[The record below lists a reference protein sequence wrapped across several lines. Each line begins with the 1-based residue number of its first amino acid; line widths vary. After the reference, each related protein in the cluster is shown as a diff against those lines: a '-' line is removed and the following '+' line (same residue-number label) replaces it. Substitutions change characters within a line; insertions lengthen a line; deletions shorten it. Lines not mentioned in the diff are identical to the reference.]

1 MAGIGG
7 GGCVVWRVIA
17 RGARPVTVRRHG
29 NLPEFASRPQPA
41 VPVMATSRRKSS
53 GRRWSATST
62 VELYD
67 AAGARIGAGSP
78 TAVVMA
84 QVRYRLDGRNKK
96 YVLRGGDIV
105 AQVRSTQALLTVAYE
120 QDWVADQRGRP
131 VAPAALPTVGFPTTT
146 GGPPAGAGGDAFG
159 GPGVAQVLAF
169 PGSELP
175 GPALLPS
182 AASLPAIG
190 AAMPP
195 ADVATL
201 VRWRKQF
208 LKTSNSH
215 LRGRGKRSPTT
226 TGNYDTNLNFLLTH
240 ARYQPDDPR
249 LAKLGIPAGAPMRLD
264 HPTLGLN
271 EHDLVALL
279 DVRAST
285 NLTIRAANERA
296 MVRWA
301 TAMDKEQD
309 AASRAGREPVLTAP
323 PELRE
328 EKVEARTIEAFAQ
341 TVRSALKDA
350 HLHQKIGFQPWTL
363 VVESQVQRSAMPHYS
378 TKTLP
383 DRDQVHM
390 VANSIAARWRRST
403 DAEGHPCQVNGA
415 RYQGLVVLAGREAP
429 RPEESI
435 AIRTS
440 WVHLGDGDDRI
451 ELQWAEV
458 NHPLPGGG
466 RERTRVPLKGRERGE
481 VRVIRLQPDTAAA
494 LRAHMES
501 FVPRPD
507 PQGLTEDE
515 RDPRVFTTHS
525 GAPIDLGNFSR
536 DWFAPAIASA
546 FASPTDQHLAT
557 MPFRRLR
564 AAAITDWISH
574 GCTSGEASEKA
585 GNSSLV
591 IERHYR
597 GVFDSRP
604 KPQAGTQMT
613 MRGGDIAVDLLDDV
627 QLAALSATVMA
638 ERRHRLEQDAQMG
651 GG

>member
-1 MAGIGG
+1 MA
-7 GGCVVWRVIA
+7 
-17 RGARPVTVRRHG
+17 
-29 NLPEFASRPQPA
+29 ASG
-41 VPVMATSRRKSS
+41 RKAS

-67 AAGARIGAGSP
+67 DTGARIRAGSF
-78 TAVVMA
+78 TAVVKA
-84 QVRYRLDGRNKK
+84 DVRYRLDGRNKK
-96 YVLRGGDIV
+96 YILRGSDIV
-105 AQVRSTQALLTVAYE
+105 AQIRSTQALLTLAYE

-131 VAPAALPTVGFPTTT
+131 VAPAALPTVGVPAST
-146 GGPPAGAGGDAFG
+146 GGPPAGAGADPFG

-169 PGSELP
+169 PGSQQP
-175 GPALLPS
+175 GLAVPRS
-182 AASLPAIG
+182 AVSLPAIG

-195 ADVATL
+195 ADVGTL
-201 VRWRKQF
+201 VRWRKRF
-208 LKTSNSH
+208 LKISNSH

-226 TGNYDTNLNFLLTH
+226 TGNYDTNLDFFLTH
-240 ARYQPDDPR
+240 ARYQPGDPR
-249 LAKLGIPAGAPMRLD
+249 LGELSIPPGAPMRLD
-264 HPTLGLN
+264 HPKLGLN

-279 DVRAST
+279 TVRAST
-285 NLTIRAANERA
+285 NLKIRAANERA
-296 MVRWA
+296 VARWA
-301 TAMDKEQD
+301 AAMDKEQD

-328 EKVEARTIEAFAQ
+328 ERVEARTIEAFAQ
-341 TVRSALKDA
+341 TVRSALTDA
-350 HLHQKIGFQPWTL
+350 HLHQEIGFQPWTL

-383 DRDQVHM
+383 DRDQVHLA
-390 VANSIAARWRRST
+390 ANCIAARWRRST

-415 RYQGLVVLAGREAP
+415 RYQALVVLAGREAP

-435 AIRTS
+435 AVRTS
-440 WVHLGDGDDRI
+440 WVHLDDGDDRI

-466 RERTRVPLKGRERGE
+466 RERTRVPLKGRQRGD
-481 VRVIRLQPDTAAA
+481 VRVIRLQPDTADA
-494 LRAHMES
+494 LRTHMET

-507 PQGLTEDE
+507 PQGLTEDV

-525 GAPIDLGNFSR
+525 GAAIDLGNFSR
-536 DWFAPAIASA
+536 DWFKPAIASA
-546 FASPTDQHLAT
+546 FASPADQHLAT

-585 GNSSLV
+585 GNSSAV

-604 KPQAGTQMT
+604 RPQTGTQMT
-613 MRGGDIAVDLLDDV
+613 MRGGDIAVDLLNDV
-627 QLAALSATVMA
+627 QLAALNAAVMA
-638 ERRHRLEQDAQMG
+638 ERRHRLERDAQMG